1 MKVTT
6 GACLRLRMR
15 KSHRNMRDKSK
26 DTICLEAGGV
36 RRCNVRDGS
45 HRRPTPLNVGMV
57 MLLLSCLL
65 PFCPACNNA
74 TLLGETSSTPQPQA
88 RPARIISL
96 SPSVTEII
104 YGVGAFARVIA
115 VSDYCAYPP
124 EASQLPRVGGWQNTN
139 LERIASL
146 RPDFVIVT
154 EAEAPFIK
162 DRLDGL
168 KIPTLVVPSRKI
180 EDAFTAIYEIGRV
193 TGNVREAEQLA
204 AETHAKLEAVRALT
218 KDLPKRRVLCIVDR
232 VPGMLRD
239 LYTATEGSFIAQLIE
254 VAGGESVAPPAE
266 NGYGKISKEA
276 IVDLD
281 PEIIIDMVQGAEG
294 TFAEDPQAV
303 WKELPNVRAVR
314 EGRVYSLREM
324 SLIHPSQ
331 FVGDSARRFAEI
343 IHPGAFPQ
351 ASHGP
356 RAHSTEATAPNGNI
370 STPEPRQ

>member
-1 MKVTT
+1 MR
-6 GACLRLRMR
+6 GAR
-15 KSHRNMRDKSK
+15 KN
-26 DTICLEAGGV
+26 TIRLEAGGAARRFYV
-36 RRCNVRDGS
+36 RYGRHSSTPPNV
-45 HRRPTPLNVGMV
+45 VIV
-57 MLLLSCLL
+57 MLLLCLL
-65 PFCPACNNA
+65 AFCTACGNA
-74 TLLGETSSTPQPQA
+74 ISPGETSLSPQPQA
-88 RPARIISL
+88 RPERIISL
-96 SPSVTEII
+96 SPSVTEIL

-115 VSDYCAYPP
+115 VSDYCIYPP
-124 EASQLPRVGGWQNTN
+124 EAAKLPRVGGWQNTN

-180 EDAFTAIYEIGRV
+180 EDAFTAINQIGRV

-204 AETHAKLEAVRALT
+204 AETRAKLEAVRALT

-232 VPGMLRD
+232 MPGMLRD

-254 VAGGESVAPPAE
+254 MAGGESVAPPAE

-276 IVDLD
+276 VVDLD

-294 TFAEDPQAV
+294 TFAEDSQAV
-303 WKELPNVRAVR
+303 WRELPNVRAVR

-343 IHPGAFPQ
+343 IHPDAFPQ
-351 ASHGP
+351 GSHGT
-356 RAHSTEATAPNGNI
+356 RAHSTDVSTKALTGNI
-370 STPEPRQ
+370 STPESRK